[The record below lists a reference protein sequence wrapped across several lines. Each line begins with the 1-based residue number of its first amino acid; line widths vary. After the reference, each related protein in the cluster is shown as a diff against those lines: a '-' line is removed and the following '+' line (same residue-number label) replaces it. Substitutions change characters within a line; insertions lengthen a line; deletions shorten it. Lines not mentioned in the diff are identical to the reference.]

1 MLPFRQK
8 QTSTA
13 ISFHRIDVPGFTTI
27 YLQKLGYITVN
38 EAIAAEVTDNSLLES
53 QLSSQV
59 LTLEAIA
66 EIMEETGLTFEHAKA
81 KLFGEMIQVE
91 GAEVVTEESQNQQ
104 LALFRNMG
112 RERYLQL
119 GRALAQQ
126 NQDRSLI
133 DRTATILIQGRTL
146 YGIRLTKAARAGKEE
161 LTIGPCPFS
170 LEKGT
175 WLNAD
180 GQLIQTAKAVAEGD
194 ETISLKEPLKS
205 RVGGEVAFLCGED
218 LTPLVGY
225 SDWSVE
231 NTRALPVAPI
241 DAVRKIHEFYLS
253 ERMAFTQKED
263 DSNMST
269 GKLEN
274 SSATSKADEKLPQE
288 LIGAASTGSAA

>member
-8 QTSTA
+8 QTSA
-13 ISFHRIDVPGFTTI
+13 EIEFHRINVPGFTTI

-38 EAIAAEVTDNSLLES
+38 EAISAEVTDNSLLES

-66 EIMEETGLTFEHAKA
+66 EIIEESELTFEHAKA
-81 KLFGEMIQVE
+81 KLFGEMIE
-91 GAEVVTEESQNQQ
+91 IDGAEVVSEERQNQQ

-112 RERYLQL
+112 RDRYLQL

-126 NQDRSLI
+126 NQDRSLV
-133 DRTATILIQGRTL
+133 DRTATIMIQGRTL
-146 YGIRLTKAARAGKEE
+146 YGIRLAKAARAGKEE
-161 LTIGPCPFS
+161 LAIEPCPFS

-180 GQLIQTAKAVAEGD
+180 GQLVQVSEVVAEGD
-194 ETISLKEPLKS
+194 ETIPLKEPLNS
-205 RVGGEVAFLCGED
+205 RVSGEVAFLCD
-218 LTPLVGY
+218 KDQQPLAGY
-225 SDWSVE
+225 SDWTIE
-231 NTRALPVAPI
+231 NTRSLPVAPK
-241 DAVRKIHEFYLS
+241 DTVRDIHEFYLS

-263 DSNMST
+263 DSNMPA

-274 SSATSKADEKLPQE
+274 SSVTSKADEKSPQG
-288 LIGAASTGSAA
+288 LTGAASIGNAA